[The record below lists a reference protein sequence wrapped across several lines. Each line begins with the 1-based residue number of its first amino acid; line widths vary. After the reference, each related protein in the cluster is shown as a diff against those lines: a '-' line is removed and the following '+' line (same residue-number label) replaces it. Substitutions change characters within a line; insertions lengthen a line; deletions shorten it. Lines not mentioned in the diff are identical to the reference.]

1 MKHVTARWL
10 SLCSLSLALLV
21 GSSAVSAAGLPGTRS
36 QDLFEQATEYYQKG
50 RYIEAKQLLLQIDLA
65 ELDLTERQGVFELRD
80 RIDEVLSQLPQ
91 SELQLRYAELALSQR
106 DLKGATARLINV
118 HNDPAATE
126 SQKDQATELLERVTT
141 LQEQIE
147 PHIAGIV
154 ADAMTAYDDGNLGRA
169 KAGFQAVMQSG
180 IVVPADQEATINS
193 YLERIYLRE
202 ARDRVIYDLDT
213 TYVDSVWNGTVQP
226 GTKIVPV
233 AEVTSTTQDP
243 GQVTPTESVQEVGQ
257 EQQPMSNLSNPAQ
270 DAEQATEENDGQ
282 EPAAEQARDAF
293 EPQYDLI
300 FQAQQAQAAEYL
312 RQAMEAQAA
321 GKYDQ
326 AISLYDK
333 ALTIQPDNEAARQ
346 GKAQCETFLDRG
358 SIIDS
363 PTLNRDLQ
371 AQRLRAEYNS
381 LLDQATGYMNEG
393 NYIRASDL
401 VTRAKYILS
410 EGKNLISLD
419 EYETLRSQAQTL
431 GEQINQM
438 RREAEA
444 AEALK
449 KAQSATDIRIAQQAE
464 MERRRQ
470 RDIAEKLL
478 SIRRLQQAQKYDEA
492 LLELESLLFMDPG
505 NASALALKD
514 VISEVRLYQRW
525 DEIRHEAQMRQAGNS
540 LNLYESTLLPLQIV
554 EYPEDWPDISQR
566 RAGRLAYLDSESD
579 RAVLAA
585 LDTVKS
591 NIDFE
596 NHALG
601 DVLEYVAELADI
613 NMDVDWRA
621 LENNFINRNTSVN
634 LRLNDSVPL
643 RVVLERVLRQ
653 VGEDEDTRPQY
664 DVSDGIL
671 TISTRERL
679 QAIPE
684 THVYD
689 IRDLLINVPN
699 FEPPNMDID
708 TLLERNNRRSMSDRL
723 FGEDDNDLKYD
734 TERMTRE
741 ERVEKIR
748 EILTTTID
756 RRSWEING
764 GNVGVIQEL
773 NGNLIITTTERNH
786 RDISNLLDKLRE
798 IRSLQISVE
807 SRFLLVSEDFFE
819 QIGFDLDIWWGGSAW
834 DTASREDPNLL
845 VSDMFFNKET
855 GQFSPSPQ
863 RQFFSLYELRGQT
876 NPDGTPIFDANNRQ
890 AIEGVLP
897 DAGFQQLGRDTFTP
911 WSLQQNTLGLT
922 ETLFGAEATSF
933 AGQALAATPGLTYA
947 ISYLDEIQVDLL
959 IKATQADRR
968 SVQLTSPRLTFFNG
982 QRAFVQ
988 LTTTQFFVS
997 DLNPI
1002 VGDASAGFDSTLTP
1016 VQDGIV
1022 LDVEGTVS
1030 ADRRYV
1036 TMTVSVSSNTVVDIE
1051 ETSVPLLV
1059 GGIIVQSGQPSDL
1072 VQVPGTIQRPIV
1084 QTSQVNTTVNVPDRG
1099 TIMLGGQTIR
1109 NEIEMESGVPVLSK
1123 LPLINRFFTNR
1134 LSTTEEKTLLILIKP
1149 TVIIQQ
1155 ENEEL
1160 LFPGL
1165 QDSLGTGGAAYGGSY

>member
-21 GSSAVSAAGLPGTRS
+21 GSPTATAFGLAGTRS
-36 QDLFEQATEYYQKG
+36 QDMFEQATEYYQKG
-50 RYIEAKQLLLQIDLA
+50 RYIEAKQLLLKIDLA
-65 ELDLTERQGVFELRD
+65 ELELAERQGVFDLRD
-80 RIDEVLSQLPQ
+80 RIDEVLNQLPH
-91 SELQLRYAELALSQR
+91 SELQLRYAELSLSQR
-106 DLKGATARLINV
+106 DLKNASARLLKVLDDPSATADQQRE
-118 HNDPAATE
+118 AT
-126 SQKDQATELLERVTT
+126 TLLEHVTT
-141 LQEQIE
+141 LQEEVE
-147 PHIAGIV
+147 PHVPGIID
-154 ADAMTAYDDGNLGRA
+154 DATGAFNDGQYGRA
-169 KAGFQAVMQSG
+169 KAGFQTVMQSG
-180 IVVPADQEATINS
+180 IILDAGQQANVDG
-193 YLERIYLRE
+193 YLERIYLLE
-202 ARDRVIYDLDT
+202 ARDRVIFDLDT
-213 TYVDSVWNGTVQP
+213 SYVDSIWGGADTAMTPQ
-226 GTKIVPV
+226 TPV
-233 AEVTSTTQDP
+233 AEVTTTTQEPTQETQP
-243 GQVTPTESVQEVGQ
+243 GTDAVEEVGQ
-257 EQQPMSNLSNPAQ
+257 EQP
-270 DAEQATEENDGQ
+270 TQ
-282 EPAAEQARDAF
+282 EPAAQDEGTPAAETQEQPAY
-293 EPQYDLI
+293 EPPHDLI
-300 FQAQQAQAAEYL
+300 YQAQQAQANEYL
-312 RQAMEAQAA
+312 QQAIDAQAE
-321 GKYDQ
+321 GKYEL
-326 AISLYDK
+326 AVTLYSK
-333 ALTIQPDNEAARQ
+333 ALTIQPENEMALQ

-358 SIIDS
+358 SIIDD
-363 PTLNRDLQ
+363 PTQDRDLL
-371 AQRLRAEYNS
+371 AQQLRAEYGT
-381 LLDQATGYMNEG
+381 LLEQSRDYLTEG
-393 NYIRASDL
+393 NYVRASDM
-401 VTRAKYILS
+401 VMRAKYTLS

-419 EYETLRSQAQTL
+419 EYEALRAQAQTL
-431 GEQINQM
+431 GEEINQM
-438 RREAEA
+438 RREEEA
-444 AEALK
+444 IEMLED
-449 KAQSATDIRIAQQAE
+449 AQAAQTARDQQRRELE
-464 MERRRQ
+464 MRRQ
-470 RDIAEKLL
+470 REIAEILI

-492 LLELESLLFMDPG
+492 LLELERLLFMDPN
-505 NASALALKD
+505 NASAQALKSA
-514 VISEVRLYQRW
+514 ITEIRMYQRW
-525 DEIRHEAQMRQAGNS
+525 DKTQDEARLRQAEQS
-540 LNLYESTLLPLQIV
+540 LLLYEQSLLPVNIV
-554 EYPEDWPDISQR
+554 EYPEDWPDLSQR
-566 RAGRLAYLDSESD
+566 RAGRLAYLESEGD
-579 RAVLAA
+579 RAVLAS
-585 LDTVKS
+585 LENVKS

-596 NHALG
+596 GHALG
-601 DVLEYVAELADI
+601 EVLGYIAEVADI
-613 NMDVDWRA
+613 NLDVDWRA
-621 LENNFINRNTSVN
+621 LENNFIDRNTPVN
-634 LRLNDSVPL
+634 LKLNDSVSL

-671 TISTRERL
+671 TISTKERL

-708 TLLERNNRRSMSDRL
+708 TLLERNNRRSMSDRV
-723 FGEDDNDLKYD
+723 FGDYDDGTDYD
-734 TERMTRE
+734 TERLTRE

-748 EILTTTID
+748 DILTTTID

-764 GNVGVIQEL
+764 GDVGVIQEL

-819 QIGFDLDIWWGGSAW
+819 QIGFDLDVWWGGAAW
-834 DTASREDPNLL
+834 DVASREDPNLL
-845 VSDMFFNKET
+845 VSDMFYNKET
-855 GQFSPSPQ
+855 NQFTPGPQ

-876 NPDGTPIFDANNRQ
+876 NADGTPIFDANNRQ

-897 DAGFQQLGRDTFTP
+897 EAGFQQLGRDTFTP

-922 ETLFGAEATSF
+922 ESLFGASATSF
-933 AGQALAATPGLTYA
+933 AGQALAATPGLSYA
-947 ISYLDEIQVDLL
+947 MSYLDEIQVDLL

-1002 VGDASAGFDSTLTP
+1002 VGDASAGFDPQLTA

-1051 ETSVPLLV
+1051 ETQVPLLV
-1059 GGIIVQSGQPSDL
+1059 GGIIVESGQPSDL

-1165 QDSLGTGGAAYGGSY
+1165 QDTLNTGGAAYGSSY